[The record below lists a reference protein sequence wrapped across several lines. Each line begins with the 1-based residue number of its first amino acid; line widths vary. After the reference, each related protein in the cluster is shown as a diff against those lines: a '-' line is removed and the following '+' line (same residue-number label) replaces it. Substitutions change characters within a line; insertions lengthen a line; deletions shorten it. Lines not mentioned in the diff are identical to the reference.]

1 MTDVET
7 CTVDRPG
14 ARITYDVRGA
24 LGRDNPLLLCGSP
37 MDAGG
42 FTALAAGFTDRLV
55 VTYDPRGTGRSLR
68 TDGADQSTPQEHAG
82 DIAAIIDALG
92 AGFVDVFA
100 TSGGAVN
107 ALALIQHYP
116 GRVAILVAHEPPL
129 AAYLPDKER
138 ILATTHELHRI
149 YLTDGQAPAMAK
161 FIEFTMLQ
169 GEIPGRAGDHG
180 ACRATL
186 RPRLG
191 APVQHTRGL
200 RHPRAGRR
208 VIRFSELGI
217 RLSHRAIPM
226 YFVSRYSSI
235 PSKPPSRP

>member
-7 CTVDRPG
+7 RTVDRPG

-92 AGFVDVFA
+92 AGSSMSLPRV
-100 TSGGAVN
+100 GA
-107 ALALIQHYP
+107 
-116 GRVAILVAHEPPL
+116 RS
-129 AAYLPDKER
+129 
-138 ILATTHELHRI
+138 
-149 YLTDGQAPAMAK
+149 
-161 FIEFTMLQ
+161 
-169 GEIPGRAGDHG
+169 
-180 ACRATL
+180 
-186 RPRLG
+186 
-191 APVQHTRGL
+191 TRS
-200 RHPRAGRR
+200 P
-208 VIRFSELGI
+208 
-217 RLSHRAIPM
+217 
-226 YFVSRYSSI
+226 
-235 PSKPPSRP
+235 

>member
-7 CTVDRPG
+7 RTVDRPG

-82 DIAAIIDALG
+82 DIAAIIDVLG

-138 ILATTHELHRI
+138 ILATTHELRHLVARTGRLSVVAEYPGHLEPHELARRPRGHR
-149 YLTDGQAPAMAK
+149 LPPRPGVCPCPRPRGPARSAG
-161 FIEFTMLQ
+161 
-169 GEIPGRAGDHG
+169 GEPGGGGPGRRGDPG
-180 ACRATL
+180 
-186 RPRLG
+186 
-191 APVQHTRGL
+191 
-200 RHPRAGRR
+200 
-208 VIRFSELGI
+208 
-217 RLSHRAIPM
+217 
-226 YFVSRYSSI
+226 
-235 PSKPPSRP
+235 